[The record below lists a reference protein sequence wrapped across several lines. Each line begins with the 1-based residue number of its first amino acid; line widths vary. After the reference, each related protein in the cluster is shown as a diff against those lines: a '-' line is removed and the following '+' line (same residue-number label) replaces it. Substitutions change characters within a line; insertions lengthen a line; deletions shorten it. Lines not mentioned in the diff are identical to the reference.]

1 VSRWPRSAAGDGVE
15 TIFKGFQLDVG
26 FPHQYMDVRYQLED
40 DRRGFFWLQSCGAL
54 LEVSWYSP

>member
-1 VSRWPRSAAGDGVE
+1 
-15 TIFKGFQLDVG
+15 
-26 FPHQYMDVRYQLED
+26 MDVRYQLED